1 MTPWYEESFGRE
13 YLTLYPH
20 RDLAEARHNIAAIT
34 DLLSLNPDAPLLD
47 LCCGAGRYLLALRE
61 QGFNRLVGLDLSDEL
76 LRVAAK
82 RLKQTNGYGSVPP
95 FLIQADMRAIPYENH
110 FAAILSLFTS
120 FGYFQ
125 VDHQNQAVLERA
137 YAALQPGGIFLLDY
151 LNRDYLIDN
160 LVPQDENP
168 LPNGHVQNVRCLTP
182 QCRRVEKTTTFVQNG
197 KKRRF
202 HESVRLYSHAEMIR
216 RFRTAGFVDVRSY
229 SSFQGRAFSPDSERL
244 ILVAKKEANNGHK
257 N

>member
-1 MTPWYEESFGRE
+1 MRPWYEESFGRE

-20 RDLAEARHNIAAIT
+20 RDLAEARHNIAAIV
-34 DLLSLNPDAPLLD
+34 DLLSLNLDAPLLD

-61 QGFNRLVGLDLSDEL
+61 QGFRRLVGLDLSDEL
-76 LRVAAK
+76 LRVASGHL
-82 RLKQTNGYGSVPP
+82 RQTNGSGHAPIP
-95 FLIQADMRAIPYENH
+95 LIQADMRAIPMENH
-110 FAAILSLFTS
+110 FAVILSLFTS

-125 VDHQNQAVLERA
+125 ADHQNQAVLEEI
-137 YAALQPGGIFLLDY
+137 YAALRPGGIFLLDY
-151 LNRDYLIDN
+151 LNREHLIEN
-160 LVPQDENP
+160 LIPRDKKP

-229 SSFQGRAFSPDSERL
+229 SSFQGRTFSPDSERL